1 MNLDHLTKAK
11 PNGTSFTTCA
21 SSKLSRNY
29 YPSLL
34 YPCISFFLSDIVF
47 KFHFISL
54 RVEIIRK
61 KKSSE
66 KFLLFSSYRGTFLN
80 ESKIFYIFIYFV
92 LCVEHLPVL
101 FHLFLI
107 SQTYNPKASCEL
119 NDSLEF
125 FFI

>member
-34 YPCISFFLSDIVF
+34 YPCISFFLSDIVS

-66 KFLLFSSYRGTFLN
+66 KFLLSLLPIEELFLIYSY
-80 ESKIFYIFIYFV
+80 YIFIYFV

-119 NDSLEF
+119 NGSLEF

>member
-34 YPCISFFLSDIVF
+34 YPCISFFLSDIVS

-61 KKSSE
+61 NRQKNFFYSLPIE
-66 KFLLFSSYRGTFLN
+66 ELFLIYSY
-80 ESKIFYIFIYFV
+80 YIFIYFV

-119 NDSLEF
+119 NGSLEF